1 MQNKVWCF
9 VFIASMLISCAP
21 SRFVKPLK
29 EDEQAVNLSLGGPL
43 ISYSDVPIP
52 MPFLTAT
59 YGYGFDSTLTGFG
72 ALNITSLLFG
82 NAQLELGVTKQLIQQ
97 RGSRPGISIN
107 PVANIIYRN
116 KDAAKFYPQLDIN
129 AFWEYNQNRN
139 FFYVGLSNWF
149 ELSGKR
155 AFDQEQE
162 NQWLLTPMIGQT
174 FVRSKWN
181 YNIEAKI
188 IAPYIDNNTSP
199 VDYKTPFGKKGALGI
214 YFGLTRKF

>member
-1 MQNKVWCF
+1 MQQKIWYYL
-9 VFIASMLISCAP
+9 FISSFIISCAP

-29 EDEQAVNLSLGGPL
+29 EDEQAINISLGGPL
-43 ISYSDVPIP
+43 VSYSDVPIP

-72 ALNITSLLFG
+72 ALNITSLLYG

-97 RGSRPGISIN
+97 RGSRPGVSIN

-116 KDAAKFYPQLDIN
+116 KDAAKVYPQLDIN
-129 AFWEYNQNRN
+129 AFWEYNKNRN

-155 AFDQEQE
+155 AFEQDQKT
-162 NQWLLTPMIGQT
+162 QWILSPMIGQT
-174 FVRSKWN
+174 FVKSKWN
-181 YNIEAKI
+181 YNIEMKI
-188 IAPYIDNNTSP
+188 IAPNIDNNTSP
-199 VDYKTPFGKKGALGI
+199 VEYKTPLGKKGALGI
-214 YFGLTRKF
+214 YFGATRKF